1 MNNISIYVHTPFCK
15 HKCYYCDF
23 ASFANNEDLINEYYK
38 SLKKEI
44 ILRKDEINSREISTV
59 YFGGGTPS
67 YVDSKY
73 IVDIMDILKS
83 EFNINKDAEITIE
96 ANPESITDEKLENY
110 KIAGFNRISMGLQSA
125 NNDTLKKIGRI
136 HTYEKFLSSYELC
149 KSAGFDN
156 INVDLMFSL
165 PNETLNDFID
175 SLEEVIMIS
184 PSHISTYSLILEE
197 GTKLYDNYRKNNIII
212 DDTLDRKMYHYCI
225 NKLKE
230 YDYEQYEISNFAKK
244 GYESRHNMSCWDF
257 EDYIGFGSNASGF
270 NNNIRKTNKSN
281 IKDYINDLNNDT
293 LPIMEKTQLNIK
305 DLIGEYIMLGL
316 RKIKGIDIDKI
327 NKKFNIDFTDTYK
340 DKIENLKNH
349 NLVTIEDNHFRLTYK
364 GLDFANTVMVEFI

>member
-175 SLEEVIMIS
+175 SLEEVIMLN

-212 DDTLDRKMYHYCI
+212 DDTLDRKMYQYCI

-230 YDYEQYEISNFAKK
+230 YDYEQYEISNFAQK
-244 GYESRHNMSCWDF
+244 GYESRHNMSCWNF

-281 IKDYINDLNNDT
+281 IKDYINDLNNNT
-293 LPIMEKTQLNIK
+293 LPIMEKTQLNKK
-305 DLIGEYIMLGL
+305 DLMGEYIMLGL

-340 DKIENLKNH
+340 ETK
-349 NLVTIEDNHFRLTYK
+349 FSYYRR
-364 GLDFANTVMVEFI
+364 

>member
-1 MNNISIYVHTPFCK
+1 MNAATPPAFC
-15 HKCYYCDF
+15 
-23 ASFANNEDLINEYYK
+23 ASATTCKATVVLPEDSGPYT
-38 SLKKEI
+38 SI
-44 ILRKDEINSREISTV
+44 ILPLGSPPTPRAASRAV
-59 YFGGGTPS
+59 S
-67 YVDSKY
+67 YTH
-73 IVDIMDILKS
+73 L
-83 EFNINKDAEITIE
+83 
-96 ANPESITDEKLENY
+96 
-110 KIAGFNRISMGLQSA
+110 LQSA

-230 YDYEQYEISNFAKK
+230 YDYEQYEISN
-244 GYESRHNMSCWDF
+244 RC
-257 EDYIGFGSNASGF
+257 
-270 NNNIRKTNKSN
+270 
-281 IKDYINDLNNDT
+281 
-293 LPIMEKTQLNIK
+293 
-305 DLIGEYIMLGL
+305 
-316 RKIKGIDIDKI
+316 
-327 NKKFNIDFTDTYK
+327 
-340 DKIENLKNH
+340 
-349 NLVTIEDNHFRLTYK
+349 V
-364 GLDFANTVMVEFI
+364 